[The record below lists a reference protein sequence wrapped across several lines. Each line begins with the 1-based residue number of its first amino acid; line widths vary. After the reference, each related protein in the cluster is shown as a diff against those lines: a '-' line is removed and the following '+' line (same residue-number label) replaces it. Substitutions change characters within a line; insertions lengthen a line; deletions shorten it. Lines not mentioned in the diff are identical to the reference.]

1 MDLALRQ
8 RPESQRLAA
17 GHNRRQDPVL
27 IFHDQNR
34 EGIGALR
41 FFEKF

>member
-8 RPESQRLAA
+8 RPEGQRLAA
-17 GHNRRQDPVL
+17 GYNRQDPIL

-34 EGIGALR
+34 KGIGALR